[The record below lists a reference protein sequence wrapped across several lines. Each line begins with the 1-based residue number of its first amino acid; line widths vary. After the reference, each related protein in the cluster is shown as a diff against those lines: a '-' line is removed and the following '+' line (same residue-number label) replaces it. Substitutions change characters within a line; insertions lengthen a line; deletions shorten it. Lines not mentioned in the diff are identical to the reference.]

1 MNNYPLFFKPSGFV
15 AVERCRPK
23 LPLEPK
29 KPTLKL
35 VKKNWFE
42 DLILCFDGL
51 DDERINAKRVEKYNR
66 QMEVYKKELAAYKK
80 QIKHILSSTEMCN
93 FRRKEKERL
102 LKQTRLGQLLSHD
115 VKKGKFEKTFK
126 DLLDNKW
133 GRFISDELEFPLPN
147 GRAYVPD
154 FAYVDAETG
163 EIGITEDFNN
173 ATYQFTGKKYMAPLT
188 GGFGINVGWR
198 GISLSADFSWNARK
212 YLLNNALIY
221 LENPNYG
228 AVFNRSKRLLNAWKQ
243 PGDITDVP
251 KYGYQTYLDS
261 SILEDASFLR
271 LKNLTL
277 SYDFPSELIRK
288 SGFIEG
294 FKVYF
299 ISRNLFTVTQFS
311 GYDPE
316 VDSNKSL
323 GEYPNSREFMFG
335 VQFTF

>member
-115 VKKGKFEKTFK
+115 VKKGTSPKKAPTYQEEVKTDKKTKWRCKICGYIYEGDELPADFICPICGQPASMFEK
-126 DLLDNKW
+126 
-133 GRFISDELEFPLPN
+133 
-147 GRAYVPD
+147 V
-154 FAYVDAETG
+154 
-163 EIGITEDFNN
+163 
-173 ATYQFTGKKYMAPLT
+173 
-188 GGFGINVGWR
+188 
-198 GISLSADFSWNARK
+198 
-212 YLLNNALIY
+212 
-221 LENPNYG
+221 EN
-228 AVFNRSKRLLNAWKQ
+228 
-243 PGDITDVP
+243 
-251 KYGYQTYLDS
+251 
-261 SILEDASFLR
+261 
-271 LKNLTL
+271 
-277 SYDFPSELIRK
+277 
-288 SGFIEG
+288 
-294 FKVYF
+294 
-299 ISRNLFTVTQFS
+299 
-311 GYDPE
+311 
-316 VDSNKSL
+316 
-323 GEYPNSREFMFG
+323 
-335 VQFTF
+335 

>member
-1 MNNYPLFFKPSGFV
+1 MNNYLLFFKPSGFV

-163 EIGITEDFNN
+163 LSIDIEIDEPYSLPEKEPIHYVGEDMVRNSFFTDKGWFVVRF
-173 ATYQFTGKKYMAPLT
+173 AEQQIAECPAACVLYLESVIHHIYEGSDIVCTVPAIPQWTYQD
-188 GGFGINVGWR
+188 
-198 GISLSADFSWNARK
+198 SLRFIRQ
-212 YLLNNALIY
+212 
-221 LENPNYG
+221 G
-228 AVFNRSKRLLNAWKQ
+228 
-243 PGDITDVP
+243 
-251 KYGYQTYLDS
+251 
-261 SILEDASFLR
+261 LR
-271 LKNLTL
+271 N
-277 SYDFPSELIRK
+277 SY
-288 SGFIEG
+288 
-294 FKVYF
+294 
-299 ISRNLFTVTQFS
+299 
-311 GYDPE
+311 
-316 VDSNKSL
+316 
-323 GEYPNSREFMFG
+323 
-335 VQFTF
+335 